1 MDFTQYVDN
10 SYIIPTSIVVGS
22 TEPIDIRYICDRV
35 EDFKTFL
42 DNTGMDLRYEGL
54 VTYEKINKRLMVYQ
68 GNNTWGAV
76 NGASSGGNCNHL
88 NLEVLEQITQT
99 HIDSIDT
106 HTEQITDLTKKL
118 SKIDKLEASTV
129 STFVTESN
137 FTVVEHTSNGYFEG
151 VKLEGKTFANRLN
164 VTSIGAMTSNAT
176 IINNGIRYGS
186 NTTQTLTPANIATLP
201 TNIFNSNKLTLIFTT
216 GTCAENTSICLQF
229 CKADG
234 SIVNDVAFEVRPY
247 TTHTYVVTPPS
258 GQINEIRFRL
268 LTGSDVNWYEFTNI
282 MVLEGDQT
290 QKNISNYFEG
300 VASVGQDVE
309 EINIR
314 STNNDVTRSDE
325 KQLLFYNEETQVW
338 EKPVLHQWDSI
349 EKHSDGKYYYHKR
362 SGEVVLN
369 GTEGW
374 NILKTNANHS
384 IFTYRV
390 SDALK
395 KPDYYAIT
403 NRFTQISNTSENLSR
418 EGEFFLTDIAGGIN
432 ISIANSKLSQ
442 TNANGFKQWLQANN
456 VTLVYQLAEEEV
468 YECANIDLITYVDE
482 TNYIVSSGAI
492 TPKSTLKVHNNISN
506 VVKILQEKVSL
517 LESNVKATQEVQ
529 DMMILESDMRILDIE
544 LALMEHMP
552 ITLNLAENSMLR
564 SATYFNFLKN
574 HIVNETYSKE
584 YLENVMNKYL
594 ATNRL
599 TQEEYDE
606 LYKMLYPPVYD
617 IELPIEY

>member
-1 MDFTQYVDN
+1 MDFTQYVDS

-22 TEPIDIRYICDRV
+22 TEPIDVRYICDTV
-35 EDFKTFL
+35 EDFNTFL
-42 DNTGMDLRYEGL
+42 DDTDMDLRYEGL

-76 NGASSGGNCNHL
+76 SGASTGGNCNHL

-118 SKIDKLEASTV
+118 SKIEKLEASTV

-164 VTSIGAMTSNAT
+164 VANIETMTSNTT

-186 NTTQTLTPANIATLP
+186 NTTQNLTPSNIATLP
-201 TNIFNSNKLTLIFTT
+201 SNIFNSNKFTLIFTT
-216 GTCAENTSICLQF
+216 GTCAKNTSMCLQF
-229 CKADG
+229 VKAD
-234 SIVNDVAFEVRPY
+234 SSVVNDVAFEVRPY
-247 TTHTYVVTPPS
+247 TTHAYIVTPPS
-258 GQINEIRFRL
+258 GQINEVRFRL
-268 LTGSDVNWYEFTNI
+268 LTGSDANWYEFKNI

-300 VASVGQDVE
+300 VTSVGQDVE

-314 STNNDVTRSDE
+314 STNNDVTQSDE
-325 KQLLFYNEETQVW
+325 KQLLFYNKETQSW

-362 SGEVVLN
+362 SGKVVLN

-374 NILKTNANHS
+374 NILKTNANHR

-390 SDALK
+390 PGALK
-395 KPDYYAIT
+395 KPDYSAIT
-403 NRFTQISNTSENLSR
+403 NRFVQVPNTSESLSI

-432 ISIANSKLSQ
+432 ISIANSKLLQ
-442 TNANGFKQWLQANN
+442 INVDGFKQWLQANN
-456 VTLVYQLAEEEV
+456 VTVVYQLAEEEV
-468 YECANIDLITYVDE
+468 YECTNIDLITYDGE
-482 TNYIVSSGAI
+482 TNYIVNSGAI
-492 TPKSTLKVHNNISN
+492 SPKSSLKVHSNISN

-517 LESNVKATQEVQ
+517 LESNVKASQEMQ
-529 DMMILESDMRILDIE
+529 DMMILESDMRILELEMALMPMNIE
-544 LALMEHMP
+544 LNIGGNP
-552 ITLNLAENSMLR
+552 MLR
-564 SATYFNFLKN
+564 SATYYNFIKR
-574 HIVNETYSKE
+574 HIESETYSKE

-599 TQEEYDE
+599 TEAEYDE
-606 LYKMLYPPVYD
+606 LYKILYPPVYD
-617 IELPIEY
+617 IELPIEL